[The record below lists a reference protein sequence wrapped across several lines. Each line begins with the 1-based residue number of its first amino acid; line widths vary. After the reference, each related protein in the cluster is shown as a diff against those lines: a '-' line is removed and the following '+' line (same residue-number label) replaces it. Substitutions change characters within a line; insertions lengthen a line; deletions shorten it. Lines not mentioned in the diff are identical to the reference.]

1 MTTYYPKQ
9 IPYLLDQDFRERVDY
24 QEHHFTE
31 LDKACFCL
39 WTMRSRATLAGEVT
53 NYILPDACID
63 LVIDFTKQTINF
75 AGFSK
80 ATEPF
85 PLTGEIDYLGAR
97 LKPSVF
103 YALFGVAAQ
112 KVVDREL
119 PFSAVEQNFNL
130 ADIFRYTNNHDRST
144 CLKSYLLAKLQT
156 HPTFPYFQVIDEL
169 YQAPTPQTVTTLAQ
183 SLNCSNGRSLYR
195 LFMTQFGVS
204 PKTLLNILRLHF
216 ALTLILEQQK
226 SLVDIANLCGFYDQA
241 HFNKELKKY
250 TNITPSQVLDNYG
263 K

>member
-1 MTTYYPKQ
+1 MATYYPQQ
-9 IPYLLDQDFRERVDY
+9 IPYLLDQDFRKWVDY
-24 QEHHFTE
+24 QEYHFAE
-31 LDKACFCL
+31 LEDVCFCL
-39 WTMRSRATLAGEVT
+39 WIMRLREKITGEIT

-63 LVIDFTKQTINF
+63 LVIDFTKQTIIF

-85 PLTGEIDYLGAR
+85 PLVGEIDYLGVR

-103 YALFGVAAQ
+103 YALFGIAAE
-112 KVVDREL
+112 KIMDHEAT
-119 PFSAVEQNFNL
+119 FETIEKSYNL
-130 ADIFRYTNNHDRST
+130 AEIFCYTDTADRLV
-144 CLKSYLLAKLQT
+144 CLKSYLLVKLQT
-156 HPTFPYFQVIDEL
+156 SPVFPYLQIIDKL
-169 YQAPTPQTVTTLAQ
+169 YQTPTAQTVANVAQ
-183 SLNCSNGRSLYR
+183 SLNCPNERSLYR

-204 PKTLLNILRLHF
+204 PKILLNILRLHL

-250 TNITPSQVLDNYG
+250 IGITPTQVLDNYG
-263 K
+263 R